1 MAISEKLKSYNT
13 TYTYNRE
20 KIPFPEMA
28 KEKAKPPIINQDF
41 IDTKDLLKEKTLSNE
56 QKAQE
61 YMDNYRKAERALVI
75 NFYTGGTKYSRGIL
89 DSIYRGA
96 TLM

>member
-1 MAISEKLKSYNT
+1 MAVSEKLKSYNT

-20 KIPFPEMA
+20 TIPLPEA
-28 KEKAKPPIINQDF
+28 TKERSKPPIINQDF
-41 IDTKDLLKEKTLSNE
+41 IDTKDLLKEKILSNE
-56 QKAQE
+56 EQAQE

-89 DSIYRGA
+89 DSIYRGVN
-96 TLM
+96 LM